1 MTHEVNRT
9 TVLLI
14 TTLASFLSPFMAS
27 SINVALPVIASELT
41 VNAILLGW
49 IPTAFLLTSAMLAVP
64 FGRVADIYGMKRIFL
79 IGITIF
85 TISSFLSAIS
95 PSVEFLILSR
105 MIQGIGS
112 AMIFVTAMVII
123 TSVFHQKD
131 MGKAIGLNITSI
143 FLGLLLGPVIG
154 GLLTQYLGW
163 RSIFY
168 LAVPLGLFVVCLVIF
183 KFKEMDWSGCN
194 GEKMDIVGSILYS
207 FTLLMVLA
215 GFSEITLFYGKI
227 MVSLGIF
234 GLIYFVYWELRVEHP
249 ILDLRI
255 FIHNRKF
262 AFSNLASL
270 ISFISTFS
278 VIFLLSFYL
287 QYIKGLTPVY
297 AGMILA
303 IQTVAIVLMTPVS
316 GRLSDKI
323 EARTLASIGMG
334 IITVGLI
341 ILTTINMET
350 SIYLII
356 FVMILLGIGIGL
368 FATPN
373 THAIMSSVEKKDL
386 GVAAASA
393 STMRLAGQA
402 LGMGMVLVVFS
413 FIVGAVEFG
422 PQNYSSLMV
431 STKIIFMISSLFG
444 LVAII
449 MSISRG
455 KTVLK

>member
-1 MTHEVNRT
+1 ME
-9 TVLLI
+9 
-14 TTLASFLSPFMAS
+14 
-27 SINVALPVIASELT
+27 
-41 VNAILLGW
+41 
-49 IPTAFLLTSAMLAVP
+49 
-64 FGRVADIYGMKRIFL
+64 
-79 IGITIF
+79 
-85 TISSFLSAIS
+85 
-95 PSVEFLILSR
+95 
-105 MIQGIGS
+105 
-112 AMIFVTAMVII
+112 
-123 TSVFHQKD
+123 
-131 MGKAIGLNITSI
+131 
-143 FLGLLLGPVIG
+143 
-154 GLLTQYLGW
+154 
-163 RSIFY
+163 
-168 LAVPLGLFVVCLVIF
+168 
-183 KFKEMDWSGCN
+183 WSGCD

-215 GFSEITLFYGKI
+215 GFSEITLFYGKV

-297 AGMILA
+297 AGMILS
-303 IQTVAIVLMTPVS
+303 IQTIAIVLMTPVS
-316 GRLSDKI
+316 GRLSDKF

-356 FVMILLGIGIGL
+356 FIMILLGIGIGL

-386 GVAAASA
+386 GIAAASA

-422 PQNYSSLMV
+422 PQNYDTLMV
-431 STKIIFMISSLFG
+431 SIKIIFMISSLFG
-444 LVAII
+444 FIAII

-455 KTVLK
+455 KTVLKQITK